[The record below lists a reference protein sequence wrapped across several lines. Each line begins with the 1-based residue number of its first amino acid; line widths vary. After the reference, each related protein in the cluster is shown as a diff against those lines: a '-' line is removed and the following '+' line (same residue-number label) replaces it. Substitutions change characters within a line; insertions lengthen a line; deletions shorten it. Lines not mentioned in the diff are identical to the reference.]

1 MRQKGINTAYYGSEK
16 SIMDAFSKLLGEN
29 HSFNIRPGDITKKAG
44 LAKSSFYIHYRS
56 VPDLIEVNEQKV
68 LNSVTEAIGVNGF
81 DILSPETKWR
91 NILMNLYKYHEI
103 LGIMMK
109 ARNYELSEKILDKIE
124 KNVIICPQNQKIMND
139 NLMNIT
145 RKCLMSELDLW
156 SNEDFDVDEISS
168 HAHRLAYISTCAPR
182 FFWQIFG

>member
-1 MRQKGINTAYYGSEK
+1 
-16 SIMDAFSKLLGEN
+16 
-29 HSFNIRPGDITKKAG
+29 
-44 LAKSSFYIHYRS
+44 
-56 VPDLIEVNEQKV
+56 
-68 LNSVTEAIGVNGF
+68 
-81 DILSPETKWR
+81 
-91 NILMNLYKYHEI
+91 MNLYKYHEI

-156 SNEDFDVDEISS
+156 SNEDFNVDEIGNHILKGINLKDCTFKENDPYDLAIGAISHEYLNEFSS
-168 HAHRLAYISTCAPR
+168 QLGYSVYDKVMLERND
-182 FFWQIFG
+182 